1 MSFIPV
7 REALQRLEAERM
19 VRWEHNRGATVTELS
34 IADMHDIYETRL
46 VLEAA
51 AVRAATPRLSPVD
64 LDVARHALNG
74 MGERFRAGDDPQAYA
89 WHQKFHFALYEPA
102 DSPWTM
108 HLIRLLWSSAERYM
122 RLAASVRPEP
132 EGFVAEH
139 AEILGAVEAGD
150 ADGAAER
157 LADNLRTTSRLL
169 AETYVQARR
178 TTMTD
183 GGSEQARVRGPHR
196 RRRRRGRRADV
207 RPPRH
212 RRRDRDGA
220 ADGPHRRRR
229 PAHGTR
235 REPRRHDP
243 DRLRR
248 PRRLRRSRARS
259 TCSRPSR

>member
-1 MSFIPV
+1 MSEQEGSAVDRVHQALQEKILSGAYAPGSRLILSRLADEHRMSFIPV

-169 AETYVQARR
+169 AETY
-178 TTMTD
+178 
-183 GGSEQARVRGPHR
+183 SSK
-196 RRRRRGRRADV
+196 AD
-207 RPPRH
+207 
-212 RRRDRDGA
+212 DD
-220 ADGPHRRRR
+220 D
-229 PAHGTR
+229 
-235 REPRRHDP
+235 
-243 DRLRR
+243 
-248 PRRLRRSRARS
+248 
-259 TCSRPSR
+259 